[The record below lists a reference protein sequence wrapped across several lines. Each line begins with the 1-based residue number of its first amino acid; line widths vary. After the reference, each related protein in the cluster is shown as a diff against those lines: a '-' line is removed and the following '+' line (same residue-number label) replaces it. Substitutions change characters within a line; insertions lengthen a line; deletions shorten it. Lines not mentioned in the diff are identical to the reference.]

1 MKAVLV
7 ILAAL
12 ACLYRM
18 HVTVTM
24 GGASLSMTGL
34 AWMFAAATVAV
45 AAGLVL
51 VVRKAVTEGPW
62 IVPRRRIA

>member
-1 MKAVLV
+1 VKAVLA

-18 HVTVTM
+18 HVTVAM